1 MPTSSHFASVPIMTV
16 SLDEKNSRVIAQE
29 CISEFREKIFG
40 FALNLAMTWK
50 RSYLLFH
57 VIARK

>member
-1 MPTSSHFASVPIMTV
+1 MTV